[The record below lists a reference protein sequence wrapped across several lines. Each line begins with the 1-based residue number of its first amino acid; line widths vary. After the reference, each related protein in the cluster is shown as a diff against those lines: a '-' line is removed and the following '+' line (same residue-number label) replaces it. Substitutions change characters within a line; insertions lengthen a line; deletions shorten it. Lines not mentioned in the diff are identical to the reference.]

1 MKNVELSK
9 KMCCKVCGKD
19 KLEWAA
25 HVDEFNNVVERD
37 DYVFCNN
44 CERETNAVVKSKYRN
59 PLSDKE
65 LYEVGLLAVSGDM
78 SKYGMGDKSEFIRFD
93 FNHINLVENY
103 LNKCIKYLMRRA
115 ISNDFSDA
123 MKDENNAY
131 QNLRDVS
138 VFGHKY
144 QARTSWIL
152 SPLEFAYNVKDIYI
166 IDRRSLSNRLALDKQ
181 YKD

>member
-9 KMCCKVCGKD
+9 KMCCTVCGKD

-59 PLSDKE
+59 ALTDKE

-93 FNHINLVENY
+93 FSHINLVENY
-103 LNKCIKYLMRRA
+103 LNKCIRYLMRRA
-115 ISNDFSDA
+115 ISNDFLDA
-123 MKDENNAY
+123 MKDEDDAY

-144 QARTSWIL
+144 QARTCWIL

>member
-9 KMCCKVCGKD
+9 KMCCTVCGKD

-25 HVDEFNNVVERD
+25 HVDEFNNIVERD

-44 CERETNAVVKSKYRN
+44 CERETTAVVKSKYRN
-59 PLSDKE
+59 PLTDKE

-78 SKYGMGDKSEFIRFD
+78 SKYGMGDKSEFVRFD

-103 LNKCIKYLMRRA
+103 LNKCIKYLMTRA

-123 MKDENNAY
+123 MKDENDAY
-131 QNLRDVS
+131 QSLRDVS
-138 VFGHKY
+138 VFGNKY

>member
-1 MKNVELSK
+1 MKSIELSK
-9 KMCCKVCGKD
+9 KMCCTVCGKD

-25 HVDEFNNVVERD
+25 HVDEFK
-37 DYVFCNN
+37 
-44 CERETNAVVKSKYRN
+44 AVVKSEYRT
-59 PLSDKE
+59 PLTDKE

-78 SKYGMGDKSEFIRFD
+78 SKYGISDKSEFIRFD

-103 LNKCIKYLMRRA
+103 LNKCIKGLMRRA
-115 ISNDFSDA
+115 ISNDFLDA
-123 MKDENNAY
+123 MKDENDAY

-144 QARTSWIL
+144 QARTSWFL
-152 SPLEFAYNVKDIYI
+152 SPLEFAYNDKDIYI
-166 IDRRSLSNRLALDKQ
+166 IDRRTLSSRLALDKQ

>member
-9 KMCCKVCGKD
+9 KMCCTVCGKD

-25 HVDEFNNVVERD
+25 HVDEFNNIVERD

-59 PLSDKE
+59 PLTDKE

-78 SKYGMGDKSEFIRFD
+78 SKYGMGDKSEFVRFD

-123 MKDENNAY
+123 MKDEDNAY

-144 QARTSWIL
+144 QASTSWIL

>member
-9 KMCCKVCGKD
+9 KMCCTVCGKD

-59 PLSDKE
+59 ALTDKE

-78 SKYGMGDKSEFIRFD
+78 SKYGISDKSEFIRFD
-93 FNHINLVENY
+93 FSHINLVENY
-103 LNKCIKYLMRRA
+103 LNKCIRYLMRRA
-115 ISNDFSDA
+115 ISNDFLDA
-123 MKDENNAY
+123 MKDEDDAY

-144 QARTSWIL
+144 QARTCWIL

>member
-1 MKNVELSK
+1 MKSIELNK
-9 KMCCKVCGKD
+9 KMCCTVCGKD

-44 CERETNAVVKSKYRN
+44 CEGETKAVVKSEYKT
-59 PLSDKE
+59 PLTDKE
-65 LYEVGLLAVSGDM
+65 LYEVGLLAVTGDM
-78 SKYGMGDKSEFIRFD
+78 SRHGMGDKSEFIRFD
-93 FNHINLVENY
+93 YNHINLVENY
-103 LNKCIKYLMRRA
+103 LNKCIKHLIRRA
-115 ISNDFSDA
+115 ISNDFLDA
-123 MKDENNAY
+123 MKDENDAY

-144 QARTSWIL
+144 QARTSWFL
-152 SPLEFAYNVKDIYI
+152 SPLKFAFNDKDIYI
-166 IDRRSLSNRLALDKQ
+166 IDRRTLSSRLALDKQ

>member
-9 KMCCKVCGKD
+9 KMCCTVCGKD

-25 HVDEFNNVVERD
+25 HVDEFNNIVERD

-59 PLSDKE
+59 ALTDKE

-93 FNHINLVENY
+93 FSHINLVENY
-103 LNKCIKYLMRRA
+103 LNKCIRYLMRRA
-115 ISNDFSDA
+115 ISNDFLDA
-123 MKDENNAY
+123 MKDEDDAY

>member
-9 KMCCKVCGKD
+9 KMCCTVCGKD

-25 HVDEFNNVVERD
+25 HVDEFNNIVERD

-93 FNHINLVENY
+93 FSHINLVENY
-103 LNKCIKYLMRRA
+103 LNKCIRYLMRRA
-115 ISNDFSDA
+115 ISIDFLDA
-123 MKDENNAY
+123 MKDENDAY

>member
-9 KMCCKVCGKD
+9 KMCCTVCGKD

-25 HVDEFNNVVERD
+25 HVDEFNNIVERD

-59 PLSDKE
+59 ALTDKE

-93 FNHINLVENY
+93 FSHINLVENY
-103 LNKCIKYLMRRA
+103 LNKCIRYLMRRA
-115 ISNDFSDA
+115 ISNDFLDA
-123 MKDENNAY
+123 MKDEDDAY

-144 QARTSWIL
+144 QARTCWIL